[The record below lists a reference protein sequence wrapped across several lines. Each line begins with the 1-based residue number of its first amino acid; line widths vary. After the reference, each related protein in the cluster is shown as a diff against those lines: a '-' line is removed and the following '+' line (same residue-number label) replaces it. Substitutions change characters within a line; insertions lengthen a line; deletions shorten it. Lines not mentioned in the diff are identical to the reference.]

1 MNPVERVKR
10 LCDDNG
16 IAISRLERELGFS
29 NGYFKNLKKGGIPI
43 DRIEKIADYFH
54 VTTDYI
60 RFGTDEGEAPRPSTS
75 HSHWIPVLGRVAAG
89 IPVEMIEDVID
100 YEEIPNSLGECFALL
115 INGDSMAPD
124 LPKGSVVIVH
134 KQDDVESGDVAIV
147 ALNGSDAVCKR
158 VMKDTEGI
166 VLQSFNP
173 DFPPR
178 FLPNGDDVTIL
189 GKVVES
195 RRKW

>member
-1 MNPVERVKR
+1 MTPVERIQR
-10 LCDDNG
+10 LCEDNG
-16 IAISRLERELGFS
+16 IAISRLERELGFA
-29 NGYFKNLKKGGIPI
+29 NGYFRNLKKGGIPI
-43 DRIEKIADYFH
+43 ERLEKVAEYFH
-54 VTTDYI
+54 TTVDVL
-60 RFGTDEGEAPRPSTS
+60 RFGDEDAPRPSTN

-89 IPVEMIEDVID
+89 VPIEMVEDILD
-100 YEEIPNSLGECFALL
+100 YEEIPNSYGECFALQ

-124 LPKGSVVIVH
+124 LPRGSVVVVH
-134 KQDDVESGDVAIV
+134 CQDDVESGDVAIV

-158 VMKDTEGI
+158 VIKDVEGI

-178 FLPNGDDVTIL
+178 FIPSGEDVTIL
-189 GKVVES
+189 GKVIES